1 MDFQNSP
8 PFEKSACFYVTI
20 SGNFESYQYLNFET
34 DFLENENFFQKT
46 GAPFFSWKLKL
57 SYQKP
62 MLRQIEWREQNGY
75 IAKNGVLPVTTSFFL
90 KKIFSSRTFCRVDL
104 MYQRPKFPWV
114 YLRRSYSFL
123 SYQLTCSTFNKHYCK
138 DKNHRYIN
146 NL

>member
-62 MLRQIEWREQNGY
+62 MLRQIEWREQKGY
-75 IAKNGVLPVTTSFFL
+75 IAKNGVLPVTTSFFFKKFSVQEPSVKSWFDVPTTQISLSIL
-90 KKIFSSRTFCRVDL
+90 KEIL
-104 MYQRPKFPWV
+104 
-114 YLRRSYSFL
+114 
-123 SYQLTCSTFNKHYCK
+123 QLPFISTHLQ
-138 DKNHRYIN
+138 YIQQA
-146 NL
+146 LL